1 MSENTNTA
9 QVPVVPAPDNS
20 GAPAPEPKRNKFEKK
35 HKRGMPKIIKVGI
48 PLLLIGAILA
58 GAVAFIR
65 SNTDT
70 GTGEIIEATAYVGT
84 LSTYVT
90 GSGSIS
96 PVSKA
101 EYGADVKGEVL
112 DVAVQAG
119 DIVKKGDLLFTI
131 DPSELKADLL
141 KAREDLASLEK
152 QLRDLDKNYENAV
165 IALNDAQAAYN
176 NTTLRAPFGGV
187 LLSVSESLPR
197 VGDPLSPGTV
207 LATLADTSSM
217 KLTLW
222 FNRAYLGQIQTG
234 QAASI
239 SVPENM
245 SQLSGTV
252 TAILD
257 MQKPIDGASC
267 FGVEIRIPNPGGLE
281 EGQQATGSVH
291 TAGGDVLPSDGGTL
305 EYNRKEDLVFEGAA
319 AKVTSVDLRQ
329 YASVSAGQVL
339 CAVDSKPALDAVD
352 EARYSVETYARQM
365 SDDYIQND
373 IQKAQEKI
381 AELQEICDNSAFYST
396 IDGQVSAVMIQPGDK
411 LTASGTAVL
420 TVSDTSSL
428 VINAN
433 IDETDISNVKT
444 GMSVDITY
452 DTTDGTQTAFG
463 TITYVSFEAKTQS
476 SDMGSAYAYFPATI
490 TLENDGSLL
499 PGMSVNYSILAVTK
513 DSCLM
518 LPSQCII
525 NTEEGP
531 VVYVKDDGQ
540 DFGYERVELGD
551 IVPEGYYAVRVEIG
565 LADENNTEIVS
576 GLEEGTTVYQGTM
589 TSDSGYWY

>member
-1 MSENTNTA
+1 MSENTK
-9 QVPVVPAPDNS
+9 APQ
-20 GAPAPEPKRNKFEKK
+20 APAPENAGASAPAPKRNKFEKK
-35 HKRGMPKIIKVGI
+35 QKRGMPKLLKVGI
-48 PLLLIGAILA
+48 PLLLVGGILA

-70 GTGEIIEATAYVGT
+70 GTGEIVEAAAYVGT

-90 GSGSIS
+90 GWGSIS

-112 DVAVQAG
+112 EVAVQAG

-141 KAREDLASLEK
+141 KAREELASLEK

-165 IALNDAQAAYN
+165 RALQDAQTAYN
-176 NTTLRAPFGGV
+176 NTSLRAPFGGV
-187 LLSVSESLPR
+187 LLSVSESLPKA
-197 VGDPLSPGTV
+197 GDALSAGTV
-207 LATLADTSSM
+207 LATLADTSAM

-222 FNRAYLGQIQTG
+222 FNRAYFDQIEVGQTAG
-234 QAASI
+234 I
-239 SVPENM
+239 SVPESM
-245 SQLSGTV
+245 SRLTGTV

-257 MQKPIDGASC
+257 MHKPIDGADC
-267 FGVEIRIPNPGGLE
+267 FGVEIRLPNPGGLT
-281 EGQQATGSVH
+281 EGQQATGSVY
-291 TAGGDVLPSDGGTL
+291 TDRGEVLPSDGGTL
-305 EYNRKEDLVFEGAA
+305 EYSRKEELVFEGASA
-319 AKVTSVDLRQ
+319 RITSIDLRQ
-329 YASVSAGQVL
+329 YAAVTAGQVL
-339 CAVDSKPALDAVD
+339 CAVDAKPALDAVD

-373 IQKAQEKI
+373 IKKAGEKI
-381 AELQEICDNSAFYST
+381 AKLQEVCDNSAFYST

-433 IDETDISNVKT
+433 IDETDISTVKT
-444 GMSVDITY
+444 GMSVDVTY
-452 DTTDGTQTAFG
+452 DTTEGTQMAFG

-531 VVYVKDDGQ
+531 VVYVKEDGQ

-565 LADENNTEIVS
+565 VADENNTEIVS

-589 TSDSGYWY
+589 TDGSGYWY